1 MKISATIAS
10 LLLLFL
16 PVITNAAA
24 AEAFKEFDDSAVAR
38 DRQHA
43 EEQESKRS
51 PPPAVP
57 DEAQIAAESNA
68 IAKELAAQGPRVGR
82 EGAPVDGLDGKPHEG
97 PWVDGGAS
105 DVVLEHTEEPAGDR
119 KPGRRPLS
127 SSTKPVTEMA
137 GVMNDPNREGPK
149 QGTTGTEGGVTETS
163 REHKAKELESG
174 KQEKMPEQPKAAPPL
189 PHSEEL
195 KIEQA
200 QKEALK
206 SGADVSYKGEKP
218 IDVSLLHEW
227 NVTD

>member
-1 MKISATIAS
+1 MKISVAITP
-10 LLLLFL
+10 LLLLLL
-16 PVITNAAA
+16 PAITNAVAV
-24 AEAFKEFDDSAVAR
+24 EAFKEFDDTPVIR
-38 DRQHA
+38 DKEHA

-57 DEAQIAAESNA
+57 DDAQIAAENTA
-68 IAKELAAQGPRVGR
+68 LARELATQGQRVGR

-105 DVVLEHTEEPAGDR
+105 DVVLDHTEEPVGDR

-127 SSTKPVTEMA
+127 SGTKSVAEMA
-137 GVMNDPNREGPK
+137 GVMNDPNRESPK
-149 QGTTGTEGGVTETS
+149 LGTTGTEGGVTEKS

-206 SGADVSYKGEKP
+206 AGADVSYKGEKP
-218 IDVSLLHEW
+218 ADVSIS
-227 NVTD
+227 D